1 MGKALVP
8 VLTLLLVSV
17 LPTAADPSLQ
27 EILSGVRRAE
37 VDREASVREMTY
49 TAEAKVVEWK
59 DASRAQVQRETVSVR
74 RVYVREPDLVHN
86 EYLSMSIDGRPLPP
100 LEMERE
106 LAKQRR
112 GGRRDAGGG
121 QFLSP
126 FSPEAEDL
134 YDFRLLGGESFEG
147 EPAWRIGFVPRE
159 PDQAR
164 FQGTA
169 VVSRADYQ
177 PLYVELAPSRLPG
190 ILEELAMSIRFEAV
204 QGYRLPA
211 SFSMQMR
218 IKVSVL
224 VTLADRTL
232 TIEDRYS
239 DYRLNPGLEDAIFAQ
254 RTDTAGSTGSPGA
267 RRDR

>member
-134 YDFRLLGGESFEG
+134 YDFRLLGGDSFEG

-159 PDQAR
+159 PDQSR

-169 VVSRADYQ
+169 LVGRADYQ
-177 PLYVELAPSRLPG
+177 PLFVELSPSRLPG
-190 ILEELAMSIRFEAV
+190 VLEEFAMSIRFASV

-211 SFSMQMR
+211 HFHMQMR

-224 VTLADRTL
+224 VTLADRTI
-232 TIEDRYS
+232 TIEDRYA
-239 DYRLNPGLEDAIFAQ
+239 DYRLNPGLDDAVFAEQ
-254 RTDTAGSTGSPGA
+254 SDATVSTGSAGP
-267 RRDR
+267 RRER